1 MNPGLVHSPS
11 NNVAVNR
18 RESKDDRS
26 VSPAYV
32 QRIISPLKRHD
43 RFQQVPRVCNN
54 HMILRIRQVHEDINS
69 QISSILLLD

>member
-11 NNVAVNR
+11 NNVAVKR

-32 QRIISPLKRHD
+32 QGSSVPLSDVIDFSKYRESAT
-43 RFQQVPRVCNN
+43 
-54 HMILRIRQVHEDINS
+54 IT
-69 QISSILLLD
+69 

>member
-11 NNVAVNR
+11 NNVAANR

-32 QRIISPLKRHD
+32 QGSSVPLSDVIDSASTASLQQSHD
-43 RFQQVPRVCNN
+43 PKNQTS
-54 HMILRIRQVHEDINS
+54 HEHINS
-69 QISSILLLD
+69 QISSNLLLD